1 MSVVRSTEEALQ
13 RLDEAENVIDTSNMM
28 LLDKIRTQK
37 RKNGWR
43 RLARDQEE
51 KDEQFA
57 EAVIS
62 IIWVIIVMLALGVSF
77 VVLKY

>member
-1 MSVVRSTEEALQ
+1 MSVVRSTEDALQ

-37 RKNGWR
+37 RKNGLR
-43 RLARDQEE
+43 RLAIQEE